1 MAGKRYRAKDRTVAK
16 MERTGLV
23 EENVRTGEKTRTS
36 EGSTREITF
45 DGRSDSGRRK
55 GHAILNDNVSS
66 SRSNSRNTGSR
77 RFHRSRDLRER
88 EAENSG
94 KQEPFKSYSNTPY
107 PEKEDPRESP
117 YLGDQKENGSRQEDY
132 TNIRNYRSENAE
144 PGETSNNRDHSENSD
159 SKERT
164 RNQRKAAE
172 KYREQDFNAGES
184 PSGTGA
190 GMEHAGYPAN
200 HNGYLTSSF
209 LPASSEINQYAPST
223 RPDSEGSLHNGELAG
238 TGINSTPP
246 DVNLSGISSE
256 DLHRK
261 IRKDQVR
268 KGFQKVQAAQ
278 GQGFSS
284 SGEDNRP
291 GTGNYSQS
299 TGNSAPGAENGAEAL
314 SASLQKSKLMFG
326 DESSGM
332 VRGAGMAMAG
342 RAAGR
347 LAYGAGRYTYHRL
360 REDTEQDAKGISDSV
375 TNEAVYQAGKAG
387 KGAVRMASARS
398 PNGRKSV
405 RKEMSEKQRLITAAS
420 SQEDLVSDGP
430 ASIDKEITGNKKKSS
445 VEINRFWQRKRYKDA
460 YKKARKAGGV
470 LADAGEKAYGSGGI
484 FSRTLQRIRRVAGGG
499 GNSHVLM
506 TVAAIGVI
514 TMLIAASISSCAS
527 FIQGIGATFTGST
540 YPSTDTDIYLAEAAY
555 SALEDGLNTEI
566 MQMEQDNPGF
576 DEYRYQIDEIFHNPY
591 QLISLLTTLYGE
603 FTFPQI
609 EQTGILQDLFEDQYA
624 ITTSVSTESE
634 TVVVEEIIDEETGN
648 ITQIVEERQRQILN
662 IVLRNNGFDSVARRY
677 LTDAQIPMYLLYNAT
692 NGNRDYLFDVTA
704 TGGYQGRGQDFG
716 YTVPTEALSDERFA
730 RMLREAER
738 YLGYPYVWGG
748 SSPST
753 SFDCSGFVCWVIN
766 HCGNG
771 WSVPRT
777 TADGLRSY
785 CSYVPPEEARP
796 GDLVFFQN
804 TYSAPGATHV
814 GIYVGEGMMI
824 HCGEPIQ
831 YTSIEST
838 YWRAHFLAFGRIH

>member
-1 MAGKRYRAKDRTVAK
+1 MAGKRYQAKDRKVAK

-23 EENVRTGEKTRTS
+23 EENVRTGEKSRTTKES
-36 EGSTREITF
+36 IREITF
-45 DGRSDSGRRK
+45 EGRSDSGRREDPAVQNTL
-55 GHAILNDNVSS
+55 GSS
-66 SRSNSRNTGSR
+66 AQSSSRNTGRR
-77 RFHRSRDLRER
+77 RFHRDRDLRER
-88 EAENSG
+88 ETDGFGN
-94 KQEPFKSYSNTPY
+94 QEPFKSYSNESFPA
-107 PEKEDPRESP
+107 KEDTRESP
-117 YLGDQKENGSRQEDY
+117 YFGDQEEKYLRQEDY
-132 TNIRNYRSENAE
+132 TNIRNNRAENAE

-164 RNQRKAAE
+164 RNRRKAAE
-172 KYREQDFNAGES
+172 KYQGQDSASRERTDGSPDES
-184 PSGTGA
+184 GA
-190 GMEHAGYPAN
+190 GI
-200 HNGYLTSSF
+200 SST
-209 LPASSEINQYAPST
+209 A
-223 RPDSEGSLHNGELAG
+223 
-238 TGINSTPP
+238 P
-246 DVNLSGISSE
+246 DVHLPGISSE

-268 KGFQKVQAAQ
+268 QGFQKAQAAQ

-284 SGEDNRP
+284 SGETVRQ
-291 GTGNYSQS
+291 GTGGHSHS
-299 TGNSAPGAENGAEAL
+299 TGNTEPGAESGTEAL

-342 RAAGR
+342 HAAGK
-347 LAYGAGRYTYHRL
+347 LAYGAGRYAYRRL
-360 REDTEQDAKGISDSV
+360 REDSQQDTEAIGDSTANDAIH
-375 TNEAVYQAGKAG
+375 QAERAG

-405 RKEMSEKQRLITAAS
+405 RKEMNEKQRLITAAS
-420 SQEDLVSDGP
+420 NREDMVSDGP

-730 RMLREAER
+730 RMLREAEH

-824 HCGEPIQ
+824 HAGEPIQ

>member
-1 MAGKRYRAKDRTVAK
+1 MAGKRYQAKDRKVAK

-23 EENVRTGEKTRTS
+23 EENVRTGEKSRTS
-36 EGSTREITF
+36 KESTREITF
-45 DGRSDSGRRK
+45 EGRSVP
-55 GHAILNDNVSS
+55 VSQENS
-66 SRSNSRNTGSR
+66 EVQNTFASNSRSRRRNTGSR
-77 RFHRSRDLRER
+77 WSHQSRDIRER
-88 EAENSG
+88 EADGSG
-94 KQEPFKSYSNTPY
+94 KQEPFKSYSNETF
-107 PEKEDPRESP
+107 PEKEGTKESP

-132 TNIRNYRSENAE
+132 TNIRTNRAENAE
-144 PGETSNNRDHSENSD
+144 PGEPSNNRGHSENSD

-164 RNQRKAAE
+164 RNRRKAAK
-172 KYREQDFNAGES
+172 KYREQDF
-184 PSGTGA
+184 
-190 GMEHAGYPAN
+190 
-200 HNGYLTSSF
+200 
-209 LPASSEINQYAPST
+209 ASRE
-223 RPDSEGSLHNGELAG
+223 RPDGFSYESDA
-238 TGINSTPP
+238 GINATPSAVHLP
-246 DVNLSGISSE
+246 GISSE

-268 KGFQKVQAAQ
+268 QGFQKAQAVQ
-278 GQGFSS
+278 GQGFST
-284 SGEDNRP
+284 SGETVRP
-291 GTGNYSQS
+291 GTGSHSYS
-299 TGNSAPGAENGAEAL
+299 TGTSVPGAENGAEAL
-314 SASLQKSKLMFG
+314 SSSLQRSKLMFG

-342 RAAGR
+342 HAAGK
-347 LAYGAGRYTYHRL
+347 LAYGAGRYAYRRL
-360 REDTEQDAKGISDSV
+360 REDTQQDTEAIGDS
-375 TNEAVYQAGKAG
+375 TANDAIHQAERAG

-398 PNGRKSV
+398 PNGSKSV
-405 RKEMSEKQRLITAAS
+405 RKGMNEKQRLITAAS
-420 SQEDLVSDGP
+420 RKKDLVSDDP
-430 ASIDKEITGNKKKSS
+430 ADVGKRISREKKKSS

-460 YKKARKAGGV
+460 YKKARRAGGT
-470 LADAGEKAYGSGGI
+470 LTGAGGKAYESGGL
-484 FSRTLQRIRRVAGGG
+484 FSRALRRIRRMVGGG
-499 GNSHVLM
+499 GNSHFLM
-506 TVAAIGVI
+506 TIAVIGVI
-514 TMLIAASISSCAS
+514 TLLIAASISSCAS

-566 MQMEQDNPGF
+566 MRMEQDNPGY

-609 EQTGILQDLFEDQYA
+609 EQTGILQQLFEDQYA

-634 TVVVEEIIDEETGN
+634 TVVVEEIVDAETGT
-648 ITQIVEERQRQILN
+648 ITQVVEERQRQILN

-677 LTDAQIPMYLLYNAT
+677 LTDAQTPMYLLYNAT
-692 NGNRDYLFDVTA
+692 NGNRDYLFDVTE

-785 CSYVPPEEARP
+785 CSYVSPEEARP

-804 TYSAPGATHV
+804 TYNAPGATHV